1 MNNALNVLKK
11 YFGYSSFRK
20 GQESIINSI
29 LNGND
34 TLAIMPTGG
43 GKSICYQIPSILFDG
58 ITIVV
63 SPLISLMKDQVDSI
77 NSIGINAAYINSTLS
92 NTEYEIIKDKVLNN
106 NIKILY
112 VAPER
117 LLSQDFIM
125 MISSLKVSF
134 LAIDEAHCV
143 SQWGHDFRSS
153 YKKIPEFI
161 NLLNNRPIIAAF
173 TATATEEVKVDIV
186 NLLNLKS
193 PEIFIT
199 GFDRENLNLTII
211 KGGDKKSFILNY
223 LKTHSKD
230 SGIIYCATRKEVEH
244 LHELL
249 IDNDIEALKYHAG
262 LSDNERSTNQED
274 FIYDKSN
281 VIIATNAFG
290 MGIDKSNVRF
300 VIHNNMPK
308 NIESYY
314 QEIGRAGR
322 DGEESDCI
330 MLFSPSDIHLQ
341 KYLIDIGTYDEFRK
355 VNEYNKL
362 QLMSDFVYS
371 NDCLKKFILNYFGE
385 EYDKECG
392 KCSNCHF
399 EGELV
404 DKTEDARNVLYCVYE
419 MKRPLGVT
427 TIVDILRGSKNQKIL
442 RLGLDKLNTYGIMHN
457 FSKDDL
463 KNFINTLISHKYLE
477 SIQGDFPVVGL
488 TENSIPVLKRES
500 KVIFKEI
507 NTKEAISTNNELL
520 TILKSL
526 RKSLAEEEN
535 IPPYIIFSDS
545 TLKEFSQRFPI
556 SINELLDINGVG
568 EHKAN
573 KYGEEFL
580 SCIKE
585 YVESNNVTRNFTYL
599 KSPKSNSSKT
609 SSTKGKTI
617 DITIDMLK
625 DNPSVENVIN
635 ERGLQLNTI
644 LDHIKKY
651 FLEHG
656 SEDLQLDFTNLYNE
670 DNEREIL
677 DAISKV
683 GKERLKPIKEIV
695 NTNISY
701 DEIRIVLF
709 KNFAV

>member
-43 GKSICYQIPSILFDG
+43 GKSICYQIPSVLFDG

-106 NIKILY
+106 TIKILY

-161 NLLNNRPIIAAF
+161 NILNNRPIIAAF

-249 IDNDIEALKYHAG
+249 IANDIEALKYHAG

-341 KYLIDIGTYDEFRK
+341 KYLIDIGT
-355 VNEYNKL
+355 
-362 QLMSDFVYS
+362 
-371 NDCLKKFILNYFGE
+371 
-385 EYDKECG
+385 
-392 KCSNCHF
+392 
-399 EGELV
+399 
-404 DKTEDARNVLYCVYE
+404 
-419 MKRPLGVT
+419 
-427 TIVDILRGSKNQKIL
+427 
-442 RLGLDKLNTYGIMHN
+442 
-457 FSKDDL
+457 
-463 KNFINTLISHKYLE
+463 
-477 SIQGDFPVVGL
+477 
-488 TENSIPVLKRES
+488 
-500 KVIFKEI
+500 
-507 NTKEAISTNNELL
+507 
-520 TILKSL
+520 
-526 RKSLAEEEN
+526 
-535 IPPYIIFSDS
+535 
-545 TLKEFSQRFPI
+545 
-556 SINELLDINGVG
+556 
-568 EHKAN
+568 
-573 KYGEEFL
+573 
-580 SCIKE
+580 
-585 YVESNNVTRNFTYL
+585 
-599 KSPKSNSSKT
+599 
-609 SSTKGKTI
+609 
-617 DITIDMLK
+617 
-625 DNPSVENVIN
+625 
-635 ERGLQLNTI
+635 
-644 LDHIKKY
+644 
-651 FLEHG
+651 
-656 SEDLQLDFTNLYNE
+656 
-670 DNEREIL
+670 
-677 DAISKV
+677 
-683 GKERLKPIKEIV
+683 
-695 NTNISY
+695 
-701 DEIRIVLF
+701 
-709 KNFAV
+709 